1 MKWCCMGFEG
11 NFQMAGSRGF
21 GVFVS
26 APDGSEPAFILQ
38 HRSLDPGASVP
49 STEYPLTLV
58 DSMQIHFCPWCG
70 VKLVDWYRGAL
81 KALDR
86 SEFYVSVLHS

>member
-26 APDGSEPAFILQ
+26 TGDRSEPAFILQ
-38 HRSLDPGASVP
+38 HRSLDLGAP
-49 STEYPLTLV
+49 TPNTEYPISLV
-58 DSMQIHFCPWCG
+58 SEIQMQFCPWCG
-70 VKLVDWYRGAL
+70 VKLKDWYRNTL
-81 KALDR
+81 KDLDR
-86 SEFYVSVLHS
+86 SELKVSV

>member
-26 APDGSEPAFILQ
+26 TYHNSEPAFVLQ
-38 HRSLDPGASVP
+38 HRSVDPGIQLRTRRTRSL
-49 STEYPLTLV
+49 SFLTCK
-58 DSMQIHFCPWCG
+58 SNSA
-70 VKLVDWYRGAL
+70 RGA
-81 KALDR
+81 A
-86 SEFYVSVLHS
+86 SN